1 MIKYGTW
8 RSRRGGPWTVIFSHW
23 SNTLFLQWPL
33 HPPWHQAKLFLF
45 KWKGL
50 DWCLGP
56 DSQGH
61 ISMKFESNVLKRV
74 SKISRW
80 VSKIS
85 RRVSKIS
92 RLSVKVLWCELKR
105 PISLWGRFITH
116 CIAQTL
122 NLRTFFWMRRA
133 MLLRSWTLKSNW
145 NNTMKNIEH
154 SV

>member
-1 MIKYGTW
+1 MALEGAEEVARGLWYSVIGQLFYFYSAHCTPLGTRINCFCLNGKVW
-8 RSRRGGPWTVIFSHW
+8 TDVWGQIVRVVFPWNLIPMF
-23 SNTLFLQWPL
+23 
-33 HPPWHQAKLFLF
+33 
-45 KWKGL
+45 
-50 DWCLGP
+50 
-56 DSQGH
+56 
-61 ISMKFESNVLKRV
+61 
-74 SKISRW
+74 SRW
-80 VSKIS
+80 VSKISRRVSKLS